1 MSENLNMN
9 INEVEENT
17 VPVNENENEN
27 ENENVNDT
35 NNRRTLTQEEKQQL
49 LNREVTVNLNLL
61 LNARILIEVSNSR
74 AAFKA
79 GELSQV
85 GIVYDELNKI
95 VNDNL
100 SLENNN

>member
-27 ENENVNDT
+27 ETVNDT

>member
-1 MSENLNMN
+1 MSDNLNMN
-9 INEVEENT
+9 IDEVEDNT
-17 VPVNENENEN
+17 LPVNETETV
-27 ENENVNDT
+27 NENVNNQ

-85 GIVYDELNKI
+85 GIVYDELNKM

>member
-17 VPVNENENEN
+17 SPDIVNETTENE
-27 ENENVNDT
+27 T

-61 LNARILIEVSNSR
+61 LNARILIEVSSSR

-79 GELSQV
+79 PELSQV

-100 SLENNN
+100 TLENNN